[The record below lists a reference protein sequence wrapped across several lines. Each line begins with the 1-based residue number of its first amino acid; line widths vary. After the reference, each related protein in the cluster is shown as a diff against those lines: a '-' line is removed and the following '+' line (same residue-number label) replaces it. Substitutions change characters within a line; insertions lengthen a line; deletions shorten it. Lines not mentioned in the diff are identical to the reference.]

1 MTEDELMTFVAR
13 TLEAPA
19 PGECQLCR
27 EPTPAGRDFCEK
39 CLPEGMCA
47 WLCGE
52 PAMPGGELCVDCAK
66 HEAAAKAKHEAQER
80 RAAAK
85 AEREAHL
92 AALAA
97 EGCGCGPETGCRRDA
112 FDWKALPKSKANKA
126 WEELWARC
134 AKVQRW
140 RAELAERRRRCEAE
154 REARL
159 EARAAESKA
168 RWAAVT
174 IPIRPSPLLAGLRDM
189 VLAQRH
195 DRCPKW
201 RFRLA
206 PDLVVQIQPKPA
218 ERRDQFQRRDRRRG
232 RDQGDVQHRARPA
245 WSILRRLRHQG
256 RPGRRRLAH

>member
-1 MTEDELMTFVAR
+1 MAESELMAFVAT
-13 TLEAPA
+13 TLEEPA
-19 PGECQLCR
+19 PGECHGCR
-27 EPTPAGRDFCEK
+27 EPAPAGRDFCEK

-52 PAMPGGELCVDCAK
+52 PAMPGSDLCEDCAATSAEWTAK
-66 HEAAAKAKHEAQER
+66 HEARER

-85 AEREAHL
+85 AERAAHL

-97 EGCGCGPETGCRRDA
+97 EGCGCASEAECKRDRWY
-112 FDWKALPKSKANKA
+112 DDSRGLSKAKA
-126 WEELWARC
+126 KQLYDELQARC
-134 AKVQRW
+134 AKGQRRQAEW
-140 RAELAERRRRCEAE
+140 RERQARDDAE
-154 REARL
+154 REARRAA
-159 EARAAESKA
+159 ARAETQA

-174 IPIRPSPLLAGLRDM
+174 IQIRPSPLLSGLRDM

-218 ERRDQFQRRDRRRG
+218 ERRDRFQLFKCVAIAGEDVTKDMFDTERARRG
-232 RDQGDVQHRARPA
+232 
-245 WSILRRLRHQG
+245 RHQG
-256 RPGRRRLAH
+256 RLGR